1 MRFLFYLFA
10 SLYVHVSVGESRAK
24 DAIRSEICAT
34 RKRSRVARPNVGGL
48 NVFALPKGQF
58 VIILSPYSWELYFVH
73 QSGKK
78 GPLARARERGGDNK
92 AKARKKIPFLR
103 GVIILLITK
112 GKKELEGWLERT
124 CVRVSTAQ

>member
-78 GPLARARERGGDNK
+78 VREKEAAIIKR
-92 AKARKKIPFLR
+92 RREKKSLFY
-103 GVIILLITK
+103 
-112 GKKELEGWLERT
+112 E
-124 CVRVSTAQ
+124 A